1 MKLSPALCVVLLTK
15 GVCIKRKPNIA
26 EWHKKHLENA
36 EIIARDVRIK
46 LSHTNRTDLA
56 AVIGKSKF
64 YGLFAL
70 TKDNVRYVHRSKGT
84 DILQY
89 TWY

>member
-1 MKLSPALCVVLLTK
+1 M
-15 GVCIKRKPNIA
+15 KRKINVE
-26 EWHKKHLENA
+26 EWHKRHLENA
-36 EIIARDVRIK
+36 EILFRDVRIK
-46 LSHTNRTDLA
+46 LTRSNRTELA
-56 AVIGKSKF
+56 KVIGKSKM

-70 TKDNVRYVHRSKGT
+70 TKDNVRYVHRTNGT